1 LVTLMM
7 DLEGLRDAFDLDD
20 GRHYS
25 SDSKLP

>member
-1 LVTLMM
+1 M
-7 DLEGLRDAFDLDD
+7 DLEGLGDPLNLDD